1 MNAFAE
7 ESKKYDF
14 IVDAKMACP
23 TTYEENKAVTDKI
36 EYIKSTK
43 APKSSEPYLSAFA
56 YIDGGNIDQPVK
68 ILYDNRQD
76 FLEVRM
82 QDSNFRSDFTSAAGR
97 LRGRPYE
104 IYMSTI
110 PMTPSRKFGAILCP
124 APSILVPIEI
134 DPIYV
139 EDYG

>member
-1 MNAFAE
+1 MEQFAFEYLAIGGLPYIGAIIQFLIMDAFAE

-68 ILYDNRQD
+68 ILMRIAKTFWRY
-76 FLEVRM
+76 
-82 QDSNFRSDFTSAAGR
+82 
-97 LRGRPYE
+97 
-104 IYMSTI
+104 
-110 PMTPSRKFGAILCP
+110 
-124 APSILVPIEI
+124 
-134 DPIYV
+134 
-139 EDYG
+139 